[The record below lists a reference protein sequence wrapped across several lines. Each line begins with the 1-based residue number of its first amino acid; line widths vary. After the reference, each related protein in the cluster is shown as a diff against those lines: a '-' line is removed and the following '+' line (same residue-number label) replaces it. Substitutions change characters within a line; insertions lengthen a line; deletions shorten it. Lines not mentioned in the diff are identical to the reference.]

1 MTRQRLLSLALVL
14 TPALLPCLGHRL
26 ACTTIAQET
35 RRPAGVTPSV
45 DSEDEPVDPRLSIVF
60 NRRYQD
66 LRSGSP
72 LSIDW
77 TLTWGGPRLRRGHL
91 DVHVIQGR
99 RVQGRLLSRRDSP
112 SPE

>member
-45 DSEDEPVDPRLSIVF
+45 DSEDEPVDPRLSIEF

-77 TLTWGGPRLRRGHL
+77 TLTWDGPPCPGGTWMSTSFRA
-91 DVHVIQGR
+91 DVSWDDCSANGK
-99 RVQGRLLSRRDSP
+99 SS
-112 SPE
+112 